1 MTAFQNPNTEYSIV
15 TDIPLLESV
24 FPFANYY
31 NDQGKF
37 LQYDIWKKSLKQS
50 GDLSPDNLIKI
61 IRSRSRPLTQQIN
74 SIKGLLK
81 DTNPTDGIIHEI
93 GCKMD
98 HILKMPEYNENII
111 MPCIF
116 LFLYEY
122 ADNKAKKNNDKI
134 KFDELKSQINTLENR
149 MIKENESLKKELS
162 NQYQINSLLD
172 SNILDFNTKI
182 NTLENKMIKENESL
196 KQHLSNQYQI
206 KLDSNILDFNTKMN
220 TLENRM
226 IKENE
231 YLKQQLRY
239 QLYLFICL
247 CILYLFHI
255 QN

>member
-1 MTAFQNPNTEYSIV
+1 MSSHNFS
-15 TDIPLLESV
+15 PLLSFIAHTDFSHGIDTTMHNPKV
-24 FPFANYY
+24 KNMLKNYAVDKTTLNSREWNKCCRGEAPLELIELCQSIPIIELATQVVY
-31 NDQGKF
+31 
-37 LQYDIWKKSLKQS
+37 LQEK
-50 GDLSPDNLIKI
+50 
-61 IRSRSRPLTQQIN
+61 
-74 SIKGLLK
+74 
-81 DTNPTDGIIHEI
+81 
-93 GCKMD
+93 
-98 HILKMPEYNENII
+98 
-111 MPCIF
+111 
-116 LFLYEY
+116 
-122 ADNKAKKNNDKI
+122 
-134 KFDELKSQINTLENR
+134 
-149 MIKENESLKKELS
+149 
-162 NQYQINSLLD
+162 LD